1 MSYHSSAA
9 IEAYADVASSSL
21 QNNEHL
27 WQAKKVRPWMAI
39 KETILLVVSL
49 SSPLLMALENNEEI
63 KNERKRTNGGAKKMK
78 NIWKTKGIKEMER
91 ERGDEEK
98 RFFRLERLGVWQ
110 ENKRCRAGAKDP
122 TVAWEIIG
130 DSRAIILLRKRK
142 KKKNTHASLLFCWIN
157 FDGDG
162 SGSGDVQ
169 LVIVVLNNFIGFCS
183 AFTDKDSFPCPTWIQ
198 LSVPRETKKDI
209 YVVVLYFFF

>member
-1 MSYHSSAA
+1 MASIWINLTMTISFCLPKPKNLRTHLIFDERHNLMSYHSSAA

-27 WQAKKVRPWMAI
+27 WQEKKVRPWMAI

-49 SSPLLMALENNEEI
+49 SSPLLMALEDNEEI

-98 RFFRLERLGVWQ
+98 RFFRLERLGVW
-110 ENKRCRAGAKDP
+110 
-122 TVAWEIIG
+122 
-130 DSRAIILLRKRK
+130 
-142 KKKNTHASLLFCWIN
+142 
-157 FDGDG
+157 
-162 SGSGDVQ
+162 
-169 LVIVVLNNFIGFCS
+169 
-183 AFTDKDSFPCPTWIQ
+183 
-198 LSVPRETKKDI
+198 
-209 YVVVLYFFF
+209 

>member
-9 IEAYADVASSSL
+9 TEAYADVASSSL

-49 SSPLLMALENNEEI
+49 SSPLSMALEDNEGI

-142 KKKNTHASLLFCWIN
+142 KKKIHTHTQVFC
-157 FDGDG
+157 FAD
-162 SGSGDVQ
+162 
-169 LVIVVLNNFIGFCS
+169 
-183 AFTDKDSFPCPTWIQ
+183 
-198 LSVPRETKKDI
+198 
-209 YVVVLYFFF
+209 